1 MSRKFNVG
9 DKVRISGN
17 EYPPR
22 HYYDA
27 GVIGTVVGFD
37 TNCRVL
43 VGSVYQIVNPKDLEP
58 YVDIPTDS
66 YDNYLLSR
74 IYEESIANGIAKVD
88 GKIMP
93 IIPGALMEELEN
105 YLTKE
110 EDK

>member
-9 DKVRISGN
+9 DKVRIKGN
-17 EYPPR
+17 EYPPV
-22 HYYDA
+22 HHYDA
-27 GVIGTVVGFD
+27 GVVGVIVGFD
-37 TNCRVL
+37 TNYRVL
-43 VGSVYQIVNPKDLEP
+43 VGSVYQLVNPNDLEL
-58 YVDIPTDS
+58 YVDIPS
-66 YDNYLLSR
+66 EGYDNYLLSR

-88 GKIMP
+88 GEIMP